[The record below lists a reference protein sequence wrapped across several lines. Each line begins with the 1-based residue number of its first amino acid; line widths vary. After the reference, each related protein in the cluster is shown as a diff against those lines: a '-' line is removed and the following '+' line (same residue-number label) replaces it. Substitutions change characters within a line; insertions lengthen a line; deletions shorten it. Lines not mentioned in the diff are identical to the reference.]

1 VILIPELEIDIDN
14 VARYLEE
21 RAYMNKD
28 YSIVVV
34 AEGVSPKRKK
44 KSAAEYIAKMISERT
59 GLETRETVLGY
70 VQRGG
75 TPSPM
80 DRILATRYGSAAVE
94 LIAQNEFGKMV
105 TLRSDNIV
113 PVPLEEIAGKVK
125 IVTEDHPLVLKG
137 KWMGTCFGCKE
148 SVIKQED

>member
-1 VILIPELEIDIDN
+1 MTFGFDSAVNIATEAIDRLHSTANSHKRIIVIEVMGHNAGWIALYAGLAGGGDVILIPELEMNIDSVN
-14 VARYLEE
+14 RYLEE
-21 RAYMNKD
+21 RACKNKD

-75 TPSPM
+75 TPHQWTVSWQQGTGLP
-80 DRILATRYGSAAVE
+80 
-94 LIAQNEFGKMV
+94 
-105 TLRSDNIV
+105 
-113 PVPLEEIAGKVK
+113 PLN
-125 IVTEDHPLVLKG
+125 L
-137 KWMGTCFGCKE
+137 
-148 SVIKQED
+148 